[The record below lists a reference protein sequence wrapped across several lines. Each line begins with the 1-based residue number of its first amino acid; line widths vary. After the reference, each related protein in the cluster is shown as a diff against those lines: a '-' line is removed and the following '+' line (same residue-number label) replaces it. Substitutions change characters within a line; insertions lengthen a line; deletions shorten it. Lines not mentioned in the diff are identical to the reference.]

1 MRSSILALALAALC
15 AAVTSARAWD
25 ESKYPDWAGEWRN
38 ALGPPTKWDI
48 TKPVGR
54 GQQAPLTPEY
64 QALFEANLADQAA
77 GGQGLDPTYTCIPDG
92 MPRAMNVVFPM
103 EIVITPKVTYM
114 IIEYLSMLR
123 RIYTDSRD
131 WPKDADPAFMG
142 YSIGRWVDEDGSGRY
157 NLLEIETRN
166 LKGPRIVEP
175 SGIPLDED
183 KDGRYDTLTIETRG
197 ISGPRLVD
205 ANIPLHEN
213 DSTVVK
219 ERISLDKSNPDVLY
233 DEITTTDHALTRP
246 WTVTK
251 KYLRN
256 RNPRWVEA
264 VCMESNPHLRI
275 GKENYMMSADG
286 YLMPAKKNQPAPD
299 LRYFNQTRK

>member
-166 LKGPRIVEP
+166 LKGPRTFDP
-175 SGIPLDED
+175 SGIPLH
-183 KDGRYDTLTIETRG
+183 KDNQ
-197 ISGPRLVD
+197 S
-205 ANIPLHEN
+205 
-213 DSTVVK
+213 VVK
-219 ERISLDKSNPDVLY
+219 ERVYLDKTNPDILH
-233 DEITTTDHALTRP
+233 DEITTIDHALTRP
-246 WTVTK
+246 G
-251 KYLRN
+251 R
-256 RNPRWVEA
+256 
-264 VCMESNPHLRI
+264 
-275 GKENYMMSADG
+275 
-286 YLMPAKKNQPAPD
+286 
-299 LRYFNQTRK
+299 